1 MGKSR
6 IDSELVIRGRTIS
19 SVEIEDV
26 RQLITQYGKQGR
38 THISRRLAEIW
49 QWRQPNGRL
58 KDLACRSILLE
69 LENRGLIKLPP
80 HLVVKDKNKKPRLSD
95 KTVLLNSTAIESNL
109 EEILPLTI
117 KVVQNNEQAEIWNN
131 VTRRYHYLGHK
142 NTVGQSLR
150 YLVYSRE
157 RLIASLGWQS
167 AVGHLLSRDYI
178 LGWNSSERKEYL
190 NRLATNNRYLIM
202 PWLKVKNA
210 ASHILSQSIKRL
222 ERDWEDKYGY
232 KLWALETFVDPERF
246 RGSCYKASNWLK
258 VGRTKGYGKEHGRF
272 IYHGKIKEVYLYVL
286 DERIRQKVK
295 KDKKER
301 LLTREFLLSKI
312 EEISKLERRREVI
325 IIDKNWK
332 PELEPEFEIS
342 EEDIDKLGDELLK
355 FHAIFEK
362 GFKRIEQRGHG
373 LCYLQGL
380 LSEMDRKSMEPI
392 ALKFMGEKGVRNLQ
406 RFMSDYKWDEELIAR
421 CHKEEVSAELS
432 TPDGVFSVDSS
443 ENVKKGKESVGV
455 ARQYCGRLGKIENSQ
470 SGVYLAY
477 ASPKGYALID
487 RRLYMPEIWFNE
499 EHEERRQKC
508 KVPEELVF
516 KKKTELASEMINEI
530 CASNLFPGRWITC
543 DTIFGNSPEFLER
556 LPKEMNYLAD
566 VPNTYKVRLK
576 NEQSAVRVSDVAK
589 NIEWVYTK
597 LTEGSKGPIFGY
609 VNRIRVFVTNSF
621 GMQEE
626 RWLFLRK
633 NHDTGEIKYQI
644 SNAVEDI
651 PLKEMIRVSTLRWP
665 IEQSFQEGKSELG
678 MGDYEHR
685 SWPAWHRHMTY
696 VFLAQL
702 FLLRIR
708 HLLKKNSSHNATTN
722 TYVA

>member
-1 MGKSR
+1 MGKS
-6 IDSELVIRGRTIS
+6 ITDDKLVIRGRTIS
-19 SVEIEDV
+19 SVEIEEV
-26 RQLITQYGKQGR
+26 RKLIEQYEKQGR
-38 THISRRLAEIW
+38 THISKHLAQIW
-49 QWRQPNGRL
+49 QWRQPNGQL
-58 KDLACRSILLE
+58 KDLACRAILLE
-69 LENRGLIKLPP
+69 LEKRGLIKLPP
-80 HLVVKDKNKKPRLSD
+80 PLVVKDKNKKPRLSD
-95 KTVLLNSTAIESNL
+95 KSVLLNSTVIEANL
-109 EEILPLTI
+109 NEILPLTI
-117 KVVQNNEQAEIWNN
+117 KVVQSNEEAEIWNYVN
-131 VTRRYHYLGHK
+131 RRYHYLGHK
-142 NTVGQSLR
+142 KTVGQSLR
-150 YLVYSRE
+150 YLVYSRG

-167 AVGHLLSRDYI
+167 AVGHLFSRDYI
-178 LGWNSSERKEYL
+178 LGWNFRERKEYL
-190 NRLATNNRYLIM
+190 NRLATNNRFLIM

-210 ASHILSQSIKRL
+210 ASYILSQSIKRL
-222 ERDWEDKYGY
+222 QSNWEEKYGY
-232 KLWALETFVDPERF
+232 KLWVLETFIDPERF
-246 RGSCYKASNWLK
+246 IGSCYKASNWIK
-258 VGRTKGYGKEHGRF
+258 VGQTKGYGKEDGRF

-286 DERIRQKVK
+286 DQRARQKVK
-295 KDKKER
+295 KDKKEA
-301 LLTREFLLSKI
+301 LLTQEFLLSKI
-312 EEISKLERRREVI
+312 EEILKLERRKEVI
-325 IIDKNWK
+325 IIEKNWK
-332 PELEPEFEIS
+332 PEVEPEFEIS

-355 FHAIFEK
+355 FHSIFEK
-362 GFKRIEQRGHG
+362 GFNRIEQRGHS

-392 ALKFMGEKGVRNLQ
+392 ALKFIGEKGVRNLQ

-421 CHKEEVSAELS
+421 CHKEEVSVELS

-443 ENVKKGKESVGV
+443 ENAKKGKESVGV
-455 ARQYCGRLGKIENSQ
+455 ARQYCGRLGKVENCQ
-470 SGVYLAY
+470 SGVYVAY

-508 KVPEELVF
+508 KVPEDLVF

-543 DTIFGNSPEFLER
+543 DTIFGNSPEFLES

-566 VPNTYKVRLK
+566 VPNTYRVQLK
-576 NEQSAVRVSDVAK
+576 EEQTPIPVSKVAK
-589 NIEWVYTK
+589 DIEWVYTK
-597 LTEGSKGPIFGY
+597 LAEGSKGPIFGY
-609 VNRIRVFVTNSF
+609 VNRIRFFVTNSS
-621 GMQEE
+621 GTQEE

-633 NHDTGEIKYQI
+633 NQDTGEIKYQI
-644 SNAVEDI
+644 SNAGNDI

-665 IEQSFQEGKSELG
+665 IEQSFQEGKSDLG

-708 HLLKKNSSHNATTN
+708 HLLKKNSSHNVTTN